1 MTDRAAA
8 QRGSAMSDDGERKE
22 SPRVRRAR
30 ARAAVSASK
39 GTGDILPR
47 EIYEIAEVDVPPEA
61 TDEIQRAPEKKK
73 HWWSRKPEQRRLY

>member
-1 MTDRAAA
+1 
-8 QRGSAMSDDGERKE
+8 MSDDGERKE

-73 HWWSRKPEQRRLY
+73 HWWSRKSEPRYIPF

>member
-1 MTDRAAA
+1 
-8 QRGSAMSDDGERKE
+8 MSDDGERKE

-61 TDEIQRAPEKKK
+61 TDEIQGAPEKK
-73 HWWSRKPEQRRLY
+73 HWWSRKPEPRYIPF

>member
-1 MTDRAAA
+1 
-8 QRGSAMSDDGERKE
+8 
-22 SPRVRRAR
+22 
-30 ARAAVSASK
+30 VSASK

-73 HWWSRKPEQRRLY
+73 HWWSRKPEPRYIPF

>member
-1 MTDRAAA
+1 
-8 QRGSAMSDDGERKE
+8 MSDDGERKE

-61 TDEIQRAPEKKK
+61 TDEIQRASEKKK
-73 HWWSRKPEQRRLY
+73 HWWSRKPEPRYIPF